1 MMDVQILRH
10 IVDEVEQGAL
20 PDVAQAA
27 VMRWYGH
34 RELRSLSYV
43 RSSAN
48 HLFRFL
54 YEGHPRFLRLAHEA
68 ERRRS
73 FIEAELAF
81 VQHVAGMGLAVARP
95 LQSANGRL
103 IENVPGKGQRYW
115 AVVFE
120 GLHGSQLELD
130 QLDEAKYRAWGR
142 ALALVHCAS
151 QTFPAHPAR
160 PDWRN
165 EMRAVLR
172 TLPADE
178 TALARILASGV
189 EWLDTLAFPDRD
201 YGLIHGDFELDNL
214 IWNGEQ
220 VQALDFDDA
229 TYAWYAVDFA
239 AALEDVVL
247 ASDMSRAQR
256 EQRFMW
262 FAEGYAVLRP
272 LPDGVLEATSRL
284 LTLVLARKAAR
295 VLRAY
300 ATTCDD
306 DTCPAWL
313 ATMRT
318 RHQQWLAAKRAALIW
333 E

>member
-1 MMDVQILRH
+1 MMDLQIMRH

-34 RELRSLSYV
+34 REARSLSYV

-68 ERRRS
+68 ERRPS
-73 FIEAELAF
+73 AIEAELDF
-81 VQHVAGMGLAVARP
+81 VQHVAGIGLAVARP
-95 LQSANGRL
+95 LESANGRL
-103 IENVPGKGQRYW
+103 IENVQGKGQRYW

-130 QLDEAKYRAWGR
+130 QLDEAMYRAWGR

-151 QTFPAHPAR
+151 QTFPVHPAR
-160 PDWRN
+160 PDWHN
-165 EMRAVLR
+165 ELRTVLC
-172 TLPADE
+172 TLPAEE
-178 TALARILASGV
+178 TELARILASGV
-189 EWLDTLAFPDRD
+189 EWLDTLALQDTD

-214 IWNGEQ
+214 IWNGGE

-229 TYAWYAVDFA
+229 SYAWYAVDFA
-239 AALEDVVL
+239 AALEDVWM
-247 ASDMSRAQR
+247 ASDMSRAER
-256 EQRFMW
+256 EQRIMW

-272 LPDGVLEATSRL
+272 LPDGLLEAISRL
-284 LTLVLARKAAR
+284 LTLVLALKAAR

-300 ATTCDD
+300 ATTSD

-318 RHQQWLAAKRAALIW
+318 RHQQWLAAKRTALIW